1 MQVKANL
8 PTVVVEEMDQIR
20 IQRRWLGYESRNEVI
35 KEAVRDWIIKHR
47 KG

>member
-8 PTVVVEEMDQIR
+8 PNAVVEEMDQIR